1 MSSSSTPP
9 TTGTPSTPPRRTR
22 GTNRRSIRERNRS
35 PSPIAEEG
43 GAGSSPERSPPD
55 TPQAVRYHRVQN
67 CVQHRQVHGD
77 KTCCICLEEILS
89 TFTATLPCGHQFHLV
104 CIAPVTNSCPLCRSS
119 LW

>member
-1 MSSSSTPP
+1 MSSTSTPP
-9 TTGTPSTPPRRTR
+9 TTVTPSTPPRRTR

-35 PSPIAEEG
+35 PSPIAEG
-43 GAGSSPERSPPD
+43 GAGSSPERTPPD

-89 TFTATLPCGHQFHLV
+89 TFTATLPCGHQFHRV